1 LDARISCITL
11 YFLIQV
17 LVSRAVTRGRGARD
31 RAYNTLGNEYCNEKG
46 PGKDLTDG
54 QASSLRFNHR
64 NLSSLFLLG
73 GKEVP
78 TKNNYKLFE
87 QLTIVS
93 IDPVLVECK
102 EEEVEPTLPALLRS

>member
-1 LDARISCITL
+1 
-11 YFLIQV
+11 
-17 LVSRAVTRGRGARD
+17 
-31 RAYNTLGNEYCNEKG
+31 
-46 PGKDLTDG
+46 
-54 QASSLRFNHR
+54 
-64 NLSSLFLLG
+64 LSSLFLLG

-102 EEEVEPTLPALLRS
+102 EEEVEPTLPALLSS